1 MAFAG
6 MDVGTSG
13 CKMLV
18 YDLDGNVIF
27 KSTRKY
33 REEGSG
39 GYRELNPAFVWQ
51 NVKEVLKEIGE
62 NCPEPIE
69 AMAVTSLGESVV
81 CLDENDQI
89 LANSMLTGD
98 SRGILETQEIIEKVG
113 AQRIFE
119 ITGLPPNELYGLPK
133 YMWLNRNTDVV
144 RKAKAILYYED
155 FVGYM
160 LTGKRKVSYS
170 SAARSMAFDIRKF
183 RWSKELL
190 SLAGIR
196 PTQMSVPAPPC
207 TIIGTILPQIA
218 DELHLNPDMKL
229 VTGGHDQTCAALGS
243 GLNTMQTGECGMGTC
258 EFMFTM
264 LPHAEMNSYMA
275 DNDFTCIPYVF
286 PETYLSSI
294 EVTTCGALKNWAR
307 ENLFRDIDRQCWKN
321 NENFFSYMDRLVK
334 DIRTEVLILPQF
346 GSAGNPNLSMDARG
360 TITGLTIHT
369 KPEEVYRA
377 ILEGMAFQMY
387 LAYERMRVLGT
398 KMDTIVATGGGATS
412 KLTLQIRA
420 DIFNMKVFS
429 LESEESGTLGCMLM
443 AATAMGGYKTL
454 EEAIQRGVKIKEEFI
469 PNPESHQYYMQK
481 FQKYKILYER
491 MYDFK

>member
-18 YDLDGNVIF
+18 YDLNGNVIF
-27 KSTRKY
+27 KSARKY

-39 GYRELNPAFVWQ
+39 GHRELNPSLVWE
-51 NVKEVLKEIGE
+51 NVKEILKETGE

-81 CLDENDQI
+81 CLDENNQV

-98 SRGILETQEIIEKVG
+98 SRGIQETQEIIEKVG
-113 AQRIFE
+113 AKRIFE

-133 YMWLNRNTDVV
+133 YMWLNRNTDAV

-160 LTGKRKVSYS
+160 LTGERKVSYS

-183 RWSKELL
+183 QWSEELL
-190 SLAGIR
+190 SLAGIKKS
-196 PTQMSVPAPPC
+196 QMSIPASPC
-207 TIIGTILPQIA
+207 TVIGRILPEMA
-218 DELHLNPDMKL
+218 EEFHLNPNMKL

-264 LPHAEMNSYMA
+264 LPKAEMTPYMA
-275 DNDFTCIPYVF
+275 DNDFTCIPYVL
-286 PETYLSSI
+286 PGTYLSSI
-294 EVTTCGALKNWAR
+294 EVTTCGVLKNWAR
-307 ENLFRDIDRQCWKN
+307 ENLFRDMDRQCREKN
-321 NENFFSYMDRLVK
+321 ESFFSHMDQLVK
-334 DIRTEVLILPQF
+334 DIRTDVLILPQF
-346 GSAGNPNLSMDARG
+346 GSAGNPDLSMDARG
-360 TITGLTIHT
+360 TIAGLTIHT
-369 KPEEVYRA
+369 KPEELYRA

-387 LAYERMRVLGT
+387 LAYERMQVLGT
-398 KMDTIVATGGGATS
+398 KMDSIAVTGGGAAS

-420 DIFNMKVFS
+420 DIFNMKVIS
-429 LESEESGTLGCMLM
+429 LESEEAGTLGCMLM
-443 AATAMGGYKTL
+443 AATAVGGYKNL
-454 EEAIQRGVKIKEEFI
+454 EEAVKRGVKIKEEFI
-469 PNPESHQYYMQK
+469 PDQESHRYYMQK
-481 FQKYKILYER
+481 FQKYKALYEK
-491 MYDFK
+491 MHDFK